1 MGEGHLMS
9 IEKLEDGRWF
19 VDVEPIKGKRFRR
32 KFKTKAE
39 ALRFESVCR
48 SKTIT
53 EDDWSPKKKDSRK
66 LSVIINTWF
75 DLHGTNLRAGKSRLA
90 KLTALA
96 KQLGDPI
103 ALKLEPQVFSHYRR
117 ARMEAGISQKTMN
130 NELGYLKGVY
140 NELKALDVIDYENPV
155 RSVKPLSIREREL
168 SFLSQAQI
176 SELLD
181 SIRSDSINPH
191 LEPIVLICLA
201 TGARWSEAHSIKPS
215 SVQKNI
221 ITFSATKNGKV
232 RAVPVA
238 ESLVTYLKAHWAR
251 FGSFSCSL
259 SSFRRALVRTSIR
272 LPKGQAAHA
281 LRHTFA
287 SHFVMNGGNILTL
300 QKILGH
306 STVVMTM
313 RYAHLSPDHLQDA
326 IKLNPLKS
334 FDISSTLS

>member
-1 MGEGHLMS
+1 MS

-48 SKTIT
+48 SKTIV
-53 EDDWSPKKKDSRK
+53 EVDWAPKKKDSRK
-66 LSVIINTWF
+66 LSEIINLWF
-75 DLHGTNLRAGKSRLA
+75 DVHGNNLRDGSKRLA
-90 KLTALA
+90 KLLALA
-96 KQLGDPI
+96 KQLGDPV
-103 ALKLEPQVFSHYRR
+103 AVKLEPQAYSQYRR
-117 ARMEAGISQKTMN
+117 TRLDAGLSQKTMN

-140 NELKALDVIDYENPV
+140 NELKALEVIAYDNPIK
-155 RSVKPLSIREREL
+155 SVKPLSIREREL
-168 SFLSQAQI
+168 SFLSSAQI
-176 SELLD
+176 DELLE
-181 SIRSDSINPH
+181 SIRSGSVNPH

-201 TGARWSEAHSIKPS
+201 TGARWSEAQSVKPS
-215 SVQKNI
+215 SIQKNV
-221 ITFSATKNGKV
+221 ITFATTKNGKV
-232 RAVPVA
+232 RAVPVSD
-238 ESLVTYLKAHWAR
+238 SLVKFLRAHWAKHGA
-251 FGSFSCSL
+251 FTHSL

-306 STVVMTM
+306 SSVVMTM

-326 IKLNPLKS
+326 IKLNPLGE
-334 FDISSTLS
+334 FDTFSTLN

>member
-1 MGEGHLMS
+1 MS
-9 IEKLEDGRWF
+9 IEKLEDGKWF
-19 VDVEPIKGKRFRR
+19 VDVEPVKGKRFRR

-48 SKTIT
+48 SKTIV
-53 EDDWSPKKKDSRK
+53 EVDWSPKKKDSRK
-66 LSVIINTWF
+66 LSEIINVWF
-75 DLHGTNLRAGKSRLA
+75 DVHGNNLRDGSKRLA
-90 KLTALA
+90 KLSALA
-96 KQLGDPI
+96 KQLGDPV
-103 ALKLEPQVFSHYRR
+103 AAKLEPQAYSQYRR
-117 ARMEAGISQKTMN
+117 ARLDAGLSQKTMN

-140 NELKALDVIDYENPV
+140 NELKALDVIDYENPI

-168 SFLSQAQI
+168 SFLSQDQI
-176 SELLD
+176 NELLD

-201 TGARWSEAHSIKPS
+201 TGARWSEAHSVKPS
-215 SVQKNI
+215 SIQKNV

-238 ESLVTYLKAHWAR
+238 DSLIVYLKSHWSK
-251 FGSFSCSL
+251 FGAFTCSL
-259 SSFRRALVRTSIR
+259 SSFRRALVRTSIQ
-272 LPKGQAAHA
+272 LPKGQSAHA

-326 IKLNPLKS
+326 IKLNPVKELLFS
-334 FDISSTLS
+334 H